1 MPATFP
7 AARTT
12 FIADHEGTNRLVVDF
27 ARNPEKFA
35 INRYAQIVPMEKD
48 QGYYLEMTVEE
59 AGRVLS
65 TDLADFV
72 WPDGEPSP
80 EFGWGTESHEF
91 KPVVAQRYA
100 YGFKLGQMAV
110 ENATWDVVAQHARI
124 KAQQAMTARTVKAL
138 GVLLDTTKWPSGHVL
153 DVTTI
158 PGNSGNWAAATT
170 ANQNIRRSITT
181 AVEKILDSTLGAVG
195 DQDMV
200 LVISSELAKQ
210 IALSQELVDY
220 IKGSPEALAQIR
232 GELPGRNTLH
242 GLPDRLYGVEVVVE
256 ATRKTTTK
264 KGATTVKTAAM
275 GKDKALLLSRPGG
288 LEGLY
293 GTPSF
298 STLTIFTRRGYE
310 MLTEYNRDDWHKR
323 VMGRVT
329 DYFEP
334 VLTAPISGVLF
345 TNTA

>member
-158 PGNSGNWAAATT
+158 SGNSGNWAVVA
-170 ANQNIRRSITT
+170 
-181 AVEKILDSTLGAVG
+181 
-195 DQDMV
+195 DQDLV

-242 GLPDRLYGVEVVVE
+242 GLPDRLYGVDVVVE